1 MKLKNKKFVIEFIGD
16 KKLNSFLARSKNRL
30 NKMSQYFQTLHRSPQ
45 YTSITIKIV
54 SNDEIKEMN
63 KQFRKKHKVTD
74 VLSFPDEKDAGDI
87 AIAESY
93 ILNHQN
99 KISAQNFFMLVG
111 HGILHLFGYT
121 HYEKQ
126 ARENM
131 RFLENTLMLHL
142 GLKIVHEN

>member
-1 MKLKNKKFVIEFIGD
+1 MKIKNKKFVIEFIGD
-16 KKLNSFLARSKNRL
+16 KKLKIFLTASKNRL
-30 NKMSQYFQTLHRSPQ
+30 NKMSQYFQTLHRNPEP
-45 YTSITIKIV
+45 TAITIKIV

-63 KQFRKKHKVTD
+63 RQFRKKNKVTD

-93 ILNHQN
+93 ILNKQN

-126 ARENM
+126 TRKNM

-142 GLKIVHEN
+142 GLKVVHEN

>member
-63 KQFRKKHKVTD
+63 KQFRKKNKVTD

-93 ILNHQN
+93 ILNHQK

-126 ARENM
+126 TRENM

>member
-63 KQFRKKHKVTD
+63 KQFRKKNKVTD

-93 ILNHQN
+93 ILNKQN
-99 KISAQNFFMLVG
+99 KISAQNFFMLEG

-126 ARENM
+126 TRQNM

-142 GLKIVHEN
+142 GLKVVHEN

>member
-1 MKLKNKKFVIEFIGD
+1 MKIKNKKFVIEFIGD
-16 KKLNSFLARSKNRL
+16 KKLKSFLTASKNRL
-30 NKMSQYFQTLHRSPQ
+30 NKMSQYFQTLHRNPEQ
-45 YTSITIKIV
+45 TAITIKIV

-63 KQFRKKHKVTD
+63 RQFRKKNKVTD

-93 ILNHQN
+93 ILNKQN

-126 ARENM
+126 TRKNM

-142 GLKIVHEN
+142 GLKVVHEN